1 MNTLD
6 LLMKMDAGEIS
17 KIPEGEM
24 EIKRLSELTGE
35 KFVIKYQ
42 ALPGRRITE
51 LSNNTKDKNG
61 NVIASRAYDANLIL
75 IGEAVVSPDLK
86 DEKLQKHF
94 GAASPKDL
102 ADKLFNGGEVSNISG
117 KIMLISGFGE
127 DTDEEIKN

>member
-1 MNTLD
+1 MNALD

-17 KIPEGEM
+17 KIPEEEM

-75 IGEAVVSPDLK
+75 IAEAVVSPNLK

-94 GAASPKDL
+94 GTASPKDL